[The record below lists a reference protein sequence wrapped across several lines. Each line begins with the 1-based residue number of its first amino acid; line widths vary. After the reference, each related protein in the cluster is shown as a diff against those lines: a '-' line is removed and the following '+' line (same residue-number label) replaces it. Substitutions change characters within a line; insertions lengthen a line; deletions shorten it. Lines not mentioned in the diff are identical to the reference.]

1 MKFVYTKGDFA
12 QFRGRTF
19 LWGKPTDITEK
30 ATIQALLKNPDYRKV
45 DDETKETTTEAVL
58 VPKSGPAC
66 PKCGKVIVRGMY
78 FHQKY
83 CKG

>member
-1 MKFVYTKGDFA
+1 MKFIFTKGDYA

-30 ATIQALLKNPDYRKV
+30 ATIAALLTHPDFKKV
-45 DDETKETTTEAVL
+45 DDEAKETKPETVL
-58 VPKSGPAC
+58 KSC
-66 PKCGKVIVRGMY
+66 PKCGKVISRGMY

-83 CKG
+83 CQGPK

>member
-30 ATIQALLKNPDYRKV
+30 ATIQALLKNPDYKKV
-45 DDETKETTTEAVL
+45 DDEEKKAAPAPVL
-58 VPKSGPAC
+58 IDQYAC
-66 PKCGKVIVRGMY
+66 PKCGKSVPRGM
-78 FHQKY
+78 FMHKRH
-83 CKG
+83 CRG